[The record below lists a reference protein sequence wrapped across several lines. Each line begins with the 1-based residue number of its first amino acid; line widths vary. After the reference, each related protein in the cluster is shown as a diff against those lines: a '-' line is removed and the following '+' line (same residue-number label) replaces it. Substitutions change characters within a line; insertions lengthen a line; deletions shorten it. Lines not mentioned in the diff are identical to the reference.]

1 MLFWEFYL
9 AREELIEKHRYMIIR
24 PKIVQPFVSL
34 LFVFVFLQQAVDA
47 VRESLLDFFFFF
59 IVPMDHIKVSEQQN
73 MCPFDLF
80 IYIFASKIKFQMPKI
95 QNDTNFVNRYRERV
109 HCLATKGHN
118 IPSHDHLN

>member
-1 MLFWEFYL
+1 
-9 AREELIEKHRYMIIR
+9 
-24 PKIVQPFVSL
+24 
-34 LFVFVFLQQAVDA
+34 
-47 VRESLLDFFFFF
+47 
-59 IVPMDHIKVSEQQN
+59 MDHIKVSEQQN

-118 IPSHDHLN
+118 IPSHDHLNWHTILLELYFFFVYFIDSLFSLYVFQFIKLIIMFVYRPR